1 MSYNN
6 IDVCSLSHR
15 KMGYNIDINIVC
27 VTYLGTFQNDGGKR
41 DISATYSAEHYYKK
55 LHTV

>member
-6 IDVCSLSHR
+6 TDVCSLSHR

-27 VTYLGTFQNDGGKR
+27 VTYLGTFRNDGGKR

-55 LHTV
+55 